1 MNRRRRL
8 LFVERVL
15 KTLEYDKVIALLV
28 DKASSLLGKER
39 AGNARPFTNIEEVRL
54 ALQATDEASTVLRVK
69 GSVPLGGIRD
79 IRGPIQRARLGSIL
93 SPSEL
98 LDVASTIFSGR
109 RLKQFLLDVS
119 QTEPLPLLQALAENI
134 EGLREIE
141 TEIRRCIDENGEIVD
156 SASPELR
163 SIRQEIRGLEA
174 RVRERLEQMIRSSSY
189 QKMLMENIITIRGD
203 RYVIPVK
210 QEYRHVFG
218 GIVHDQSA
226 SGATLFI
233 EPEAIVS
240 MNNKLRES
248 RLKEEREI
256 ERILLALTNRVA
268 EVMEP
273 LQGNIEAL
281 AELDFIFARALLSVA
296 MKATSPRLNDQGFIR
311 LRKARHP
318 LIAQDIVVPIDVELG
333 GSYTAI
339 VITGPNTGGK
349 TVSIKTIGLLSLM
362 AMSGLHIPA
371 EEESEVAVF
380 SSVYA
385 DIGDE
390 QSIEQSLSTFSS
402 HLTNIIRILSQ
413 IDERSLV
420 LFDELG
426 AGTDPTEGA
435 ALAMAILDHVVQRG
449 ARLVATTHYSELK
462 AYAYNRDGVIN
473 ASVEFDVQTL
483 RPTYRL
489 LIGVPGRSNA
499 FAIAKRLGLP
509 EEIIEAARSS
519 ISEEENQVE
528 SMIASLERNTKKA
541 ERERRE
547 AEQLR
552 REAEELRKLVQ
563 EERERFAEEK
573 NALLEK
579 AEEEARLAVQLA
591 KEEANSIIRELR
603 GMLADGIEVKE
614 HRLIE
619 AKKRLGNA
627 VLPLEREKVA
637 KPAKAVRAVQ
647 LKPGDEVMVTS
658 FGQKGTILE
667 KVSDK
672 EYLVQIGIMKM
683 KVKREDMNLLQSV
696 KAEPQLQYTAVKS
709 RRNNVKM
716 ELDLRGYNVEDG
728 LLEIDQYLD
737 EALLAGLHSVSII
750 HGHGTGVLRKA
761 VHEFLRSHRSV
772 KSFRLGGQGEGGV
785 GATIV
790 ELK

>member
-15 KTLEYDKVIALLV
+15 KTLEYDKVIALLA

-54 ALQATDEASTVLRVK
+54 AMQATDEASTVLRVK

-79 IRGPIQRARLGSIL
+79 IRGPVQRARLGSIL

-109 RLKQFLLDVS
+109 RLKQFLLDVG

-141 TEIRRCIDENGEIVD
+141 TEIGRCIDENGEIVD

-189 QKMLMENIITIRGD
+189 QKMLMESIITIRGD

-233 EPEAIVS
+233 EPEVIVS

-248 RLKEEREI
+248 RLKEEREV
-256 ERILLALTNRVA
+256 ERILLGLTNRVA

-281 AELDFIFARALLSVA
+281 AELDFIFARALLSA
-296 MKATSPRLNDQGFIR
+296 EMKATSPRLNDRGFIR

-318 LIAQDIVVPIDVELG
+318 LIARDIVVPIDVELG
-333 GSYTAI
+333 GSYSAI

-402 HLTNIIRILSQ
+402 HLTNIIRILSEM
-413 IDERSLV
+413 DERSLV

-426 AGTDPTEGA
+426 AGTDPAEGA
-435 ALAMAILDHVVQRG
+435 ALAMAILDHVVQCG

-509 EEIIEAARSS
+509 EEIIETARGS

-528 SMIASLERNTKKA
+528 SMIASLERNTKTA
-541 ERERRE
+541 ERERKE

-573 NALLEK
+573 NAMLEK

-603 GMLADGIEVKE
+603 GMMADGIEVKE

-627 VLPLEREKVA
+627 VLPLEREKVS

-647 LKPGDEVMVTS
+647 LKAGDEVMVTS

-696 KAEPQLQYTAVKS
+696 KAEPQVQYTAVKS
-709 RRNNVKM
+709 RRDNVKM